1 MATVN
6 INTGAMVD
14 DLGLVLNVQSP
25 RPPFGLPVGIHAK
38 TYVEGTDFDDGDTV
52 IIHVKNCPGI
62 KYASVT
68 DVKGAVITI
77 AIAADTTYFG
87 YKITFTATAEDKQVL
102 IFFTI

>member
-6 INTGAMVD
+6 IDTGPMVD
-14 DLGLVLNVQSP
+14 DLGLIVNVQSAK
-25 RPPFGLPVGIHAK
+25 PPFNLPVGIHAK
-38 TYVEGTDFDDGDTV
+38 TYIEGTDFADGDTV
-52 IIHVKNCPGI
+52 NIFVKNCPGI
-62 KYASVT
+62 KFASVT

-77 AIAADTTYFG
+77 AIAADADTFG